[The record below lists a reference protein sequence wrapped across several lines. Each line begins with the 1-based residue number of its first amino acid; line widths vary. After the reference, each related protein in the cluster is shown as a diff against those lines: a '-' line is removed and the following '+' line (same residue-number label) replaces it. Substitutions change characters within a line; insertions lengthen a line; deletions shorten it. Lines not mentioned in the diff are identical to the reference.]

1 MTHLTKLIGQMRA
14 GQVFMLLLIG
24 TVALSAGLRL
34 FDLSAA
40 SLSADEAVTTAFAQ
54 LPWSAI
60 LFDRID
66 NHPVLSFLI
75 QKAWWQI
82 APDTDW
88 LRLPSAVA
96 GVGSV
101 LVAGL
106 MMRDIVS
113 ERAGLLAALLT
124 SLSAALIFY
133 SQDARMYSFLVF
145 GLFLALWGQMG
156 LSGGGRQSR
165 LAYGALY
172 AIGGAI
178 AIHSHLL
185 GLAAMAFLA
194 LPACLLMLTGPKGGL
209 KMTLPW
215 LGANICLLFLALPWL
230 VQIPNAT
237 GTFPGYGRDLP
248 GLADMIWYFRGA
260 TGIPG
265 LGPLS
270 AVFEL
275 GLYGSALWGL
285 LALWRG
291 GSRPQAASLMG
302 LIVLYPMFVFAMTL
316 RQDLL
321 SVRAFLPAIV
331 GVLPAASIA
340 LANLTGR
347 SRLILPVLLGA
358 MSVSAIHLLSTVNRF
373 ENYGGAFTAVD
384 RLGYE
389 SAPVVTCNH
398 FWAAGLW
405 EARPESEI
413 YLYRGDAVFRYPGR
427 SYWEAARQGM
437 SQLRQASADDLE
449 RFIGSQYRIRGGL
462 GAALG
467 DRATVVLIW
476 PYCPATLDDD
486 IRTALGDLGF
496 SQEARLTILDG
507 APTDIMIET
516 PQTELSVFD
525 R

>member
-156 LSGGGRQSR
+156 LSGGGR
-165 LAYGALY
+165 
-172 AIGGAI
+172 
-178 AIHSHLL
+178 
-185 GLAAMAFLA
+185 
-194 LPACLLMLTGPKGGL
+194 
-209 KMTLPW
+209 
-215 LGANICLLFLALPWL
+215 
-230 VQIPNAT
+230 
-237 GTFPGYGRDLP
+237 
-248 GLADMIWYFRGA
+248 
-260 TGIPG
+260 
-265 LGPLS
+265 
-270 AVFEL
+270 
-275 GLYGSALWGL
+275 
-285 LALWRG
+285 
-291 GSRPQAASLMG
+291 
-302 LIVLYPMFVFAMTL
+302 
-316 RQDLL
+316 
-321 SVRAFLPAIV
+321 
-331 GVLPAASIA
+331 
-340 LANLTGR
+340 
-347 SRLILPVLLGA
+347 
-358 MSVSAIHLLSTVNRF
+358 RF
-373 ENYGGAFTAVD
+373 
-384 RLGYE
+384 
-389 SAPVVTCNH
+389 
-398 FWAAGLW
+398 
-405 EARPESEI
+405 
-413 YLYRGDAVFRYPGR
+413 
-427 SYWEAARQGM
+427 
-437 SQLRQASADDLE
+437 
-449 RFIGSQYRIRGGL
+449 
-462 GAALG
+462 
-467 DRATVVLIW
+467 W
-476 PYCPATLDDD
+476 PYRHAC
-486 IRTALGDLGF
+486 
-496 SQEARLTILDG
+496 SC
-507 APTDIMIET
+507 
-516 PQTELSVFD
+516 
-525 R
+525 